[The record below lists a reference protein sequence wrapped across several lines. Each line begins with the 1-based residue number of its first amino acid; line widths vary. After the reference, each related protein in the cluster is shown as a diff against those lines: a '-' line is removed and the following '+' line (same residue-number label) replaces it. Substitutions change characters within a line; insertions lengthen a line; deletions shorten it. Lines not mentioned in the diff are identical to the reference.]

1 MKITSSWLTTHLKT
15 SANIEKI
22 VSTLNNIGLEVESVG
37 STDKNNFF
45 LVAKII
51 KAEKHPNA
59 DKLKLCDV
67 DIGSGKILKVVCGA
81 SNARDGLLTVYAGP
95 GAIIPKNQLKIKV
108 TNIRGVDSYGMLCSE
123 SELGLSD
130 ESQGISEL
138 DSKKFKVGNSY
149 FKNNSEPA
157 IDISITPNRSDCLG
171 VRGIARDLS
180 TAGIGKLIDLE
191 EIKLKTNIK
200 NPFKVIIQS
209 NSGCSSFAHC
219 YIEGIK
225 NVESPKWLKDK
236 LISVGMNPISAVVD
250 VTNYIML
257 DLNRPLHAY
266 DADKIERKV
275 VVRSS
280 KKGEKFL
287 ALDNNNYSLEDS
299 ACLITNERKILGLGG
314 VIGGESSS
322 ISLDTKNI
330 FIESAL
336 FDPVKIS
343 KIAKKLGI
351 NSDAKFRFER
361 GVDPNIMEYGL
372 KLAAKIINKL
382 CGGKISNLLISGE
395 ANFKNKQIKF
405 NSGKFEKIIGSKI
418 SSAEIKKILNNLGF
432 KFKESKNIYS
442 IIIPTWRAD
451 IKEEVDI
458 VEELIRIMGYDKIR
472 LIKPEVDSS
481 KDILTGRQKLQRFA
495 QRSIANKGYME
506 TVTYSFT
513 NSKID
518 SLFSLHNKDLLITN
532 PISNDLDTLR
542 SSIFS
547 NLLIHIKNNIH
558 RNFEDQKIFE
568 CGPTFFGSKPG
579 EQIAVIGGIQIGKIY
594 RKNWLEKDKDVDVFE
609 IKDCIYKT
617 LIELGVLEQ
626 ELTVIQ
632 ETETYYHPGRSGKF
646 YLKSNK
652 QLPIA
657 NFGEIN
663 PKIIN
668 ELDIKNGP
676 VFGFQIFLNNIPVIN
691 KQNTEKKIKYVVSNF
706 QKIERDFSFIID
718 KKFEG
723 EKIINVLINLDK
735 KLIKKIRIFDV
746 FQGGNIEKNKKSIAL
761 NLLIQS
767 QDKTLNDNEIDELS
781 DKIIQTMQKSFD
793 ATLRS

>member
-1 MKITSSWLTTHLKT
+1 MKVTSSWLKDHLKT

-37 STDKNNFF
+37 SADKNNFF

-108 TNIRGVDSYGMLCSE
+108 TSIRGVDSYGMLCSE

-130 ESQGISEL
+130 ESLGITEL
-138 DSKKFKVGNSY
+138 DSEKFKVGNSY

-180 TAGIGKLIDLE
+180 TAGLGKLIDLE

-200 NPFKVIIQS
+200 NPFKVTINS

-225 NVESPKWLKDK
+225 NAESPKWLKDK
-236 LISVGMNPISAVVD
+236 LISIGMNPISAVVD
-250 VTNYIML
+250 ITNYIML

-266 DADKIERKV
+266 DADKIHTKV
-275 VVRSS
+275 IVRSS
-280 KKGEKFL
+280 KKGENFL
-287 ALDNNNYSLEDS
+287 ALDNNTYTLEDS
-299 ACLITNERKILGLGG
+299 ACLITNEKKILGLAGI
-314 VIGGESSS
+314 IGGESSS

-330 FIESAL
+330 FLESAL
-336 FDPVKIS
+336 FDSVKIS

-361 GVDPNIMEYGL
+361 GVDPNGMEYGL
-372 KLAAKIINKL
+372 KLAAKIIHKI
-382 CGGKISNLLISGE
+382 CGGKISNLIICGE
-395 ANFKNKQIKF
+395 NNFKNKQIKF
-405 NSGKFEKIIGSKI
+405 NSEKFEKIIGSKI
-418 SSAEIKKILNNLGF
+418 SPAEIKKILNNLGF
-432 KFKESKNIYS
+432 KFKESKNTYS
-442 IIIPTWRAD
+442 VIIPTWRSD

-458 VEELIRIMGYDKIR
+458 VEELIRIRGYDKIQ
-472 LIKPEVDSS
+472 LIKPEVDNS
-481 KDILTGRQKLQRFA
+481 KDVLTGKQKLYRFA
-495 QRSIANKGYME
+495 QRFIANKGFME
-506 TVTYSFT
+506 TITYSFT

-518 SLFSLHNKDLLITN
+518 SLFGMHNKNLLITN

-568 CGPTFFGSKPG
+568 CGPVFFGSKPG

-594 RKNWLEKDKDVDVFE
+594 RKNWLEQDKEVDVFE

-617 LIELGVLEQ
+617 LIELGIHEQ
-626 ELTVIQ
+626 DITVIQ
-632 ETETYYHPGRSGKF
+632 ESETYYHPGRSGKF
-646 YLKSNK
+646 YLNSNK

-663 PKIIN
+663 PKIVK

-676 VFGFQIFLNNIPVIN
+676 VFGFQILLNNIPVIS

-706 QKIERDFSFIID
+706 QKIERDFAFIIE
-718 KKFEG
+718 KKFEA
-723 EKIINVLINLDK
+723 EKIVNVLLSVDK

-767 QDKTLNDNEIDELS
+767 QDKTLNDKEIDELS

>member
-1 MKITSSWLTTHLKT
+1 MKITSSWLKDHLKT
-15 SANIEKI
+15 SASIAKI

-37 STDKNNFF
+37 TTDKDNLF

-81 SNARDGLLTVYAGP
+81 PNARDGLLTVYAGP
-95 GAIIPKNQLKIKV
+95 GAIIPKNQLKIKI
-108 TNIRGVDSYGMLCSE
+108 TNIRGADSYGMLCSE

-130 ESQGISEL
+130 ESQGITEL
-138 DSKKFKVGNSY
+138 DSKKFKIGDSY
-149 FKNNSEPA
+149 FKNNNEPA

-180 TAGIGKLIDLE
+180 SAGIGKLVDLE

-200 NPFKVIIQS
+200 NSFNVIIQS

-225 NVESPKWLKDK
+225 NIESPKWLKDK
-236 LISVGMNPISAVVD
+236 LISIGMKPISAVVD
-250 VTNYIML
+250 ITNYIML

-266 DADKIERKV
+266 DADKIDRKV
-275 VVRSS
+275 IVRSS

-287 ALDNNNYSLEDS
+287 ALDNNNHSLEEG
-299 ACLITNERKILGLGG
+299 ACLITNEKKILGLGG

-330 FIESAL
+330 FLESAL

-382 CGGKISNLLISGE
+382 CGGKISNIIISGE
-395 ANFKNKQIKF
+395 SNFKNKQIIF
-405 NSGKFEKIIGSKI
+405 NLDKFEKIIGSKI

-432 KFKESKNIYS
+432 KFKESKNTYS
-442 IIIPTWRAD
+442 ITVPTWRPD
-451 IKEEVDI
+451 INEEVDI
-458 VEELIRIMGYDKIR
+458 VEEFIRIRGYDKIQ

-481 KDILTGRQKLQRFA
+481 KDILTGKQKLYRFA
-495 QRSIANKGYME
+495 QRSIANKGFME
-506 TVTYSFT
+506 TITYSFT

-518 SLFSLHNKDLLITN
+518 SLFGLHNRNLVITN

-568 CGPTFFGSKPG
+568 CGPVFFGSKPG

-609 IKDCIYKT
+609 IKDYVYKT
-617 LIELGVLEQ
+617 LLELGIHEQ
-626 ELTVIQ
+626 ELAVIQ
-632 ETETYYHPGRSGKF
+632 ESESYYHPGRSGKF
-646 YLKSNK
+646 YFNSNK

-663 PKIIN
+663 PRIVK
-668 ELDIKNGP
+668 EFDIKNGP
-676 VFGFQIFLNNIPVIN
+676 IFGFQIFLNNIPVIN
-691 KQNTEKKIKYVVSNF
+691 KQSTEKKIKYVVSNF
-706 QKIERDFSFIID
+706 QRIERDFAFIIN
-718 KKFEG
+718 KKFEA
-723 EKIINVLINLDK
+723 EKIINVLLNIDK
-735 KLIKKIRIFDV
+735 KLIKKIRVFDV
-746 FQGGNIEKNKKSIAL
+746 FQGGNIEKDKKSVAL

-767 QDKTLNDNEIDELS
+767 QDKTLNDKEIDELS
-781 DKIIQTMQKSFD
+781 EKIIQTMQKSFD

>member
-1 MKITSSWLTTHLKT
+1 MKITSSWLKDHLKT
-15 SANIEKI
+15 NANIEKI

-37 STDKNNFF
+37 SADKNNFF
-45 LVAKII
+45 FVAKII

-67 DIGSGKILKVVCGA
+67 DIGSGKIVKVICGA
-81 SNARDGLLTVYAGP
+81 TNARDGLLTVYAGP

-108 TNIRGVDSYGMLCSE
+108 TNIRGIDSYGMLCSE

-130 ESQGISEL
+130 ESQGITEL
-138 DSKKFKVGNSY
+138 DSKKFKVGSSY

-157 IDISITPNRSDCLG
+157 IDISITPNRSDCQG

-180 TAGIGKLIDLE
+180 TAGLGKLIDLE
-191 EIKLKTNIK
+191 QIKLKTNIK
-200 NPFKVIIQS
+200 NPFKVILQS

-225 NVESPKWLKDK
+225 NSESPKWLKDK
-236 LISVGMNPISAVVD
+236 LIAVGMNPISAVVD
-250 VTNYIML
+250 ITNYIML

-266 DADKIERKV
+266 DVDKIEKKV
-275 VVRSS
+275 IVRASR
-280 KKGEKFL
+280 KGEKFS
-287 ALDNNNYSLEDS
+287 ALDNNTYSLEDG
-299 ACLITNERKILGLGG
+299 ACLITNEKEILGLGG
-314 VIGGESSS
+314 VIGGEKSS

-330 FIESAL
+330 FLESAL

-361 GVDPNIMEYGL
+361 GVDPNGMEYGL
-372 KLAAKIINKL
+372 KLAAKIIHKI
-382 CGGKISNLLISGE
+382 CGGKISNLIISGE
-395 ANFKNKQIKF
+395 NNFKNKQIKF
-405 NSGKFEKIIGSKI
+405 NSDKFEKIIGSKI
-418 SSAEIKKILNNLGF
+418 SPAEIKKILNNLGF
-432 KFKESKNIYS
+432 KLKESKNIYS
-442 IIIPTWRAD
+442 VTIPTWRPD

-458 VEELIRIMGYDKIR
+458 VEELIRIRGYDKIQ
-472 LIKPEVDSS
+472 LIKPEMDSS
-481 KDILTGRQKLQRFA
+481 KDVLTGKQKLHRFA
-495 QRSIANKGYME
+495 QRSVANKGFME
-506 TVTYSFT
+506 TITYSFT

-518 SLFSLHNKDLLITN
+518 SLFGMHNKSLLITN

-568 CGPTFFGSKPG
+568 SGPVFFGSKPG
-579 EQIAVIGGIQIGKIY
+579 EQIFVIGGIQIGKIY
-594 RKNWLEKDKDVDVFE
+594 RKNWLEKDKEVDVFE
-609 IKDCIYKT
+609 IKDCVYKT
-617 LIELGVLEQ
+617 LIELGIHEQ
-626 ELTVIQ
+626 DLTVIQ
-632 ETETYYHPGRSGKF
+632 ESETYYHPGRSGKF
-646 YLKSNK
+646 YLNSNK

-663 PKIIN
+663 PKIIK
-668 ELDIKNGP
+668 ELDIKSGP
-676 VFGFQIFLNNIPVIN
+676 IFGFQIFLNNIPFIN
-691 KQNTEKKIKYVVSNF
+691 KQNTEKKIKYAVSNF
-706 QKIERDFSFIID
+706 QKIERDFAFIVD
-718 KKFEG
+718 KKFEA
-723 EKIINVLINLDK
+723 EKIVNILLNVDK
-735 KLIKKIRIFDV
+735 KLIKKIKIFDV

-767 QDKTLNDNEIDELS
+767 QDKTLNDKEIDELS

>member
-1 MKITSSWLTTHLKT
+1 MKITSSWLKDHLKT
-15 SANIEKI
+15 NANIEKI

-37 STDKNNFF
+37 SADKNNFF
-45 LVAKII
+45 FVAKII

-67 DIGSGKILKVVCGA
+67 DIGSGKIVKVICGA

-108 TNIRGVDSYGMLCSE
+108 TNIRGIDSYGMLCSE

-130 ESQGISEL
+130 ESQGITEL
-138 DSKKFKVGNSY
+138 DSKKFKVGSSY

-157 IDISITPNRSDCLG
+157 IDISITPNRSDCQG

-180 TAGIGKLIDLE
+180 TAGLGKLIDLE
-191 EIKLKTNIK
+191 QIKLKTNIK
-200 NPFKVIIQS
+200 NPFKVILQS

-225 NVESPKWLKDK
+225 NSESPEWLKDK
-236 LISVGMNPISAVVD
+236 LIAVGMNPISAVVD
-250 VTNYIML
+250 ITNYIML

-266 DADKIERKV
+266 DADKIEKKV
-275 VVRSS
+275 IVRASR
-280 KKGEKFL
+280 KGEKFS
-287 ALDNNNYSLEDS
+287 ALDNNTYSLEDG
-299 ACLITNERKILGLGG
+299 ACLITNEKEILGLGG
-314 VIGGESSS
+314 VIGGENSS

-330 FIESAL
+330 FLESAL

-361 GVDPNIMEYGL
+361 GVDPNGMEYGL
-372 KLAAKIINKL
+372 KLAAKIIHKI
-382 CGGKISNLLISGE
+382 CGGKISNLIISGE
-395 ANFKNKQIKF
+395 NNFKNKKIKF
-405 NSGKFEKIIGSKI
+405 NSDKFEKIIGSKI
-418 SSAEIKKILNNLGF
+418 SPAEIKKILNNLGF
-432 KFKESKNIYS
+432 KLKESKNIYS
-442 IIIPTWRAD
+442 VTIPTWRPD

-458 VEELIRIMGYDKIR
+458 VEELIRIRGYDKIQ
-472 LIKPEVDSS
+472 LIKPEMGSS
-481 KDILTGRQKLQRFA
+481 KDVLTGKQKLHRFA
-495 QRSIANKGYME
+495 QRSVANKGFME
-506 TVTYSFT
+506 TITYSFT

-518 SLFSLHNKDLLITN
+518 SLFGLHNKSLVITN
-532 PISNDLDTLR
+532 PISNDLDVLR

-547 NLLIHIKNNIH
+547 NLLIHIKNNI
-558 RNFEDQKIFE
+558 RRSFEDQKIFE
-568 CGPTFFGSKPG
+568 SGPVFFGSKPG

-594 RKNWLEKDKDVDVFE
+594 RKNWLEKDKEVDVFE
-609 IKDCIYKT
+609 IKDCVYKT
-617 LIELGVLEQ
+617 LIELGIHEQ
-626 ELTVIQ
+626 DLTVIQ
-632 ETETYYHPGRSGKF
+632 ESETYYHPGRSGKF
-646 YLKSNK
+646 YLNSNK

-663 PKIIN
+663 PKIVK

-676 VFGFQIFLNNIPVIN
+676 IFGFQIFLNNIPVIN
-691 KQNTEKKIKYVVSNF
+691 KQNTEKKIKYAVSNF
-706 QKIERDFSFIID
+706 QKIERDFAFIVD
-718 KKFEG
+718 KKFEA
-723 EKIINVLINLDK
+723 EKIVNTLLNVDK

-767 QDKTLNDNEIDELS
+767 QDKTLNDKEIDELS

>member
-1 MKITSSWLTTHLKT
+1 MKVTSSWLKDHLKT

-37 STDKNNFF
+37 SADKNNFF

-130 ESQGISEL
+130 ESLGITEL

-171 VRGIARDLS
+171 VRGVARDLS
-180 TAGIGKLIDLE
+180 TAGLGKLIDLE
-191 EIKLKTNIK
+191 EIKSKTNIK
-200 NPFKVIIQS
+200 NPFKVTINS

-225 NVESPKWLKDK
+225 NTESPKWLKDK
-236 LISVGMNPISAVVD
+236 LISIGMNPISAVVD
-250 VTNYIML
+250 ITNYIML

-266 DADKIERKV
+266 DADKIHTKV
-275 VVRSS
+275 IVRSS
-280 KKGEKFL
+280 KKGENFL
-287 ALDNNNYSLEDS
+287 ALDNNTYTLEDS
-299 ACLITNERKILGLGG
+299 ACLITNEKKILGLGG

-330 FIESAL
+330 FLESAL

-361 GVDPNIMEYGL
+361 GVDPNGMEYGL
-372 KLAAKIINKL
+372 KLAAKIIHKI
-382 CGGKISNLLISGE
+382 CGGKISNLIICGE
-395 ANFKNKQIKF
+395 NNFKNKQIKF
-405 NSGKFEKIIGSKI
+405 NSDKFEKIIGSKI
-418 SSAEIKKILNNLGF
+418 LPAEIKKILNNLGF
-432 KFKESKNIYS
+432 KFKESKNTYS
-442 IIIPTWRAD
+442 VIIPTWRSD

-458 VEELIRIMGYDKIR
+458 IEELIRIRGYHKIQ
-472 LIKPEVDSS
+472 LIKPEMDNS
-481 KDILTGRQKLQRFA
+481 KDVLTGKQKLYRFA
-495 QRSIANKGYME
+495 QRFIANKGFME
-506 TVTYSFT
+506 TITYSFT

-518 SLFSLHNKDLLITN
+518 SLFGMHNKNLLITN

-568 CGPTFFGSKPG
+568 CGPVFFGSKPG

-594 RKNWLEKDKDVDVFE
+594 RKNWLEKDKEVDVFE

-617 LIELGVLEQ
+617 LIELGIHEQ
-626 ELTVIQ
+626 DLTVIQ
-632 ETETYYHPGRSGKF
+632 ESETYYHPGRSGKF
-646 YLKSNK
+646 YLNSNK

-663 PKIIN
+663 PKIIK
-668 ELDIKNGP
+668 ELDIKNGL
-676 VFGFQIFLNNIPVIN
+676 VFGFQIFLNNIPVIS

-706 QKIERDFSFIID
+706 QKIERDFAFIIE
-718 KKFEG
+718 KKFEA
-723 EKIINVLINLDK
+723 EKIVNVLLSVDK

-767 QDKTLNDNEIDELS
+767 QDKTLNDKEIDELS
-781 DKIIQTMQKSFD
+781 DKIIQAMQKSFD

>member
-1 MKITSSWLTTHLKT
+1 MKITSSWLKDHLKT

-22 VSTLNNIGLEVESVG
+22 VSTLNNIGLEVENVESA
-37 STDKNNFF
+37 DKNNFF

-51 KAEKHPNA
+51 KVEKHPNA

-81 SNARDGLLTVYAGP
+81 SNARDGLLTVYAGL

-123 SELGLSD
+123 SELGLSV
-130 ESQGISEL
+130 ESEGITEL

-157 IDISITPNRSDCLG
+157 IDISVTPNRSDCLG

-180 TAGIGKLIDLE
+180 TAGLGKLIDLE

-200 NPFKVIIQS
+200 NPFKVIIDS
-209 NSGCSSFAHC
+209 NSGCSSFTHC

-225 NVESPKWLKDK
+225 NIESPKWLKNK
-236 LISVGMNPISAVVD
+236 LISIGMNPISAVVD
-250 VTNYIML
+250 VTNYIMV

-266 DADKIERKV
+266 DADKIDTKV
-275 VVRSS
+275 IVRAS

-287 ALDNNNYSLEDS
+287 ALDNNTYTLEDG
-299 ACLITNERKILGLGG
+299 ACLIANEKEILGLGG

-330 FIESAL
+330 FLESAL
-336 FDPVKIS
+336 FDSVKIS

-372 KLAAKIINKL
+372 KIAAKIINKL
-382 CGGKISNLLISGE
+382 CGGKISNLIISGE
-395 ANFKNKQIKF
+395 SNFKNKQIKF
-405 NSGKFEKIIGSKI
+405 NSDQFEKIIGSKI
-418 SSAEIKKILNNLGF
+418 SSTEIKKILDNLGF
-432 KFKESKNIYS
+432 EFKESKNAYTIN
-442 IIIPTWRAD
+442 IPTWRPD
-451 IKEEVDI
+451 INEEVDI
-458 VEELIRIMGYDKIR
+458 VEELIRIRGYDKIQ

-481 KDILTGRQKLQRFA
+481 KDILTGKQKLHRFA
-495 QRSIANKGYME
+495 QRSIANKGFME
-506 TVTYSFT
+506 TITYSFT

-518 SLFSLHNKDLLITN
+518 SLFGLHTKNLLIAN

-568 CGPTFFGSKPG
+568 YGPVFLGSKPG
-579 EQIAVIGGIQIGKIY
+579 EQIAIIGGIQIGKIY

-609 IKDCIYKT
+609 IKDSVYKT
-617 LIELGVLEQ
+617 LIELGIHEQ
-626 ELTVIQ
+626 DLTVIQ
-632 ETETYYHPGRSGKF
+632 ESELYYHPGRSGKF
-646 YLKSNK
+646 YLNSNK
-652 QLPIA
+652 QLPVA

-663 PKIIN
+663 PRIVK

-676 VFGFQIFLNNIPVIN
+676 IFGFQIFLNNIPVIN

-706 QKIERDFSFIID
+706 QKIERDFAFIVD
-718 KKFEG
+718 KKFEA
-723 EKIINVLINLDK
+723 EKIINILLDVDK

-767 QDKTLNDNEIDELS
+767 QEKTLNDKEIDELS
-781 DKIIQTMQKSFD
+781 DKVIQTMQNSFD

>member
-1 MKITSSWLTTHLKT
+1 MKITSSWLKDHLKT
-15 SANIEKI
+15 SAGIEKI
-22 VSTLNNIGLEVESVG
+22 VSTLNNIGLEVEGVG
-37 STDKNNFF
+37 TTNKDNLF

-95 GAIIPKNQLKIKV
+95 GAIIPKNQLKIKIS
-108 TNIRGVDSYGMLCSE
+108 NIRGVDSYGMLCSE

-130 ESQGISEL
+130 ESQGITEL

-149 FKNNSEPA
+149 FKKNSEPA
-157 IDISITPNRSDCLG
+157 IDISVTPNRSDCLG
-171 VRGIARDLS
+171 ARGIARDLS
-180 TAGIGKLIDLE
+180 TAGLGKLINLE

-225 NVESPKWLKDK
+225 NIESPKWLKDK
-236 LISVGMNPISAVVD
+236 LTSIGMSPISAVVD
-250 VTNYIML
+250 ITNYIML

-266 DADKIERKV
+266 DADKIDRKIT
-275 VVRSS
+275 VRSS

-287 ALDNNNYSLEDS
+287 ALDNNKYLLEED
-299 ACLITNERKILGLGG
+299 ACLITNDKEILGLGG

-330 FIESAL
+330 FLESAL

-372 KLAAKIINKL
+372 KLAVKIINKL
-382 CGGKISNLLISGE
+382 CGGKISNIIISGE
-395 ANFKNKQIKF
+395 SNFKNKQIKF
-405 NSGKFEKIIGSKI
+405 NSDKFEKFIGSKI
-418 SSAEIKKILNNLGF
+418 SSTEIKKILNNLGF

-442 IIIPTWRAD
+442 ITIPTWRPD
-451 IKEEVDI
+451 VNEEVDI
-458 VEELIRIMGYDKIR
+458 VEELIRIRGYDKIQ

-481 KDILTGRQKLQRFA
+481 KDILTGKQKLHRFA
-495 QRSIANKGYME
+495 QRSIANKGFME
-506 TVTYSFT
+506 TITYSFT

-518 SLFSLHNKDLLITN
+518 SLFGLHSKNLLITN

-547 NLLIHIKNNIH
+547 NLLIHIKNNIY

-568 CGPTFFGSKPG
+568 CGPVFFGSKPG
-579 EQIAVIGGIQIGKIY
+579 EQVAVIGGIQIGKIY

-609 IKDCIYKT
+609 IKDCVYKT
-617 LIELGVLEQ
+617 LLELGIHEQ
-626 ELTVIQ
+626 ELAVIQ
-632 ETETYYHPGRSGKF
+632 ESESYYHPGRSGKF
-646 YLKSNK
+646 YLNSNK
-652 QLPIA
+652 QLPVA

-663 PKIIN
+663 PRIVK
-668 ELDIKNGP
+668 EFDIKNGSI
-676 VFGFQIFLNNIPVIN
+676 FGFQIFLNNIPVIN

-706 QKIERDFSFIID
+706 QKIERDFAFIID
-718 KKFEG
+718 KKFEA
-723 EKIINVLINLDK
+723 EKIINILLNVDK

-761 NLLIQS
+761 NLSIQS
-767 QDKTLNDNEIDELS
+767 QDKTLNDKEIDELS

>member
-1 MKITSSWLTTHLKT
+1 MKITSSWLKDHLKT
-15 SANIEKI
+15 NANIEKI

-37 STDKNNFF
+37 SADKNNFF
-45 LVAKII
+45 FVAKII

-67 DIGSGKILKVVCGA
+67 DIGSGKIVKVVCGA

-108 TNIRGVDSYGMLCSE
+108 TNIRGIDSYGMLCSE

-130 ESQGISEL
+130 ESQGITEL
-138 DSKKFKVGNSY
+138 DSKKFKVGSSY

-157 IDISITPNRSDCLG
+157 IDISITPNRSDCQG

-180 TAGIGKLIDLE
+180 TAGLGKLIDLE
-191 EIKLKTNIK
+191 QIKLKTNIK
-200 NPFKVIIQS
+200 NPFKVILQS

-225 NVESPKWLKDK
+225 NSESPKWLKDK
-236 LISVGMNPISAVVD
+236 LIAVGMNPISAVVD
-250 VTNYIML
+250 MTNYIML

-266 DADKIERKV
+266 DADKIEKKV
-275 VVRSS
+275 IVRASR
-280 KKGEKFL
+280 KGEKFS
-287 ALDNNNYSLEDS
+287 ALDNNTYSLEDG
-299 ACLITNERKILGLGG
+299 ACLITNEKEILGLGG
-314 VIGGESSS
+314 VIGGENSS

-330 FIESAL
+330 FLESAL

-361 GVDPNIMEYGL
+361 GVDPNGMEYGL
-372 KLAAKIINKL
+372 KLAAKIIHKI
-382 CGGKISNLLISGE
+382 CGGKISNLIISGE
-395 ANFKNKQIKF
+395 NNFKNKQIKF
-405 NSGKFEKIIGSKI
+405 NSDKFEKIIGSKI
-418 SSAEIKKILNNLGF
+418 SPVEIKKILNNLGF
-432 KFKESKNIYS
+432 KLKESKNIYS
-442 IIIPTWRAD
+442 VIIPTWRPD

-458 VEELIRIMGYDKIR
+458 VEELIRIRGYDKIQ
-472 LIKPEVDSS
+472 LIKPEMDSS
-481 KDILTGRQKLQRFA
+481 KDVLTGKQKIHRFA
-495 QRSIANKGYME
+495 QRSVANKGFME
-506 TVTYSFT
+506 TITYSFT

-518 SLFSLHNKDLLITN
+518 SLFGMHNKSLLITN

-568 CGPTFFGSKPG
+568 SGPVFFGSKPG
-579 EQIAVIGGIQIGKIY
+579 EQIFVIGGIQIGKIY
-594 RKNWLEKDKDVDVFE
+594 RKNWIEKDKDVDVFE
-609 IKDCIYKT
+609 IKDCVYKT
-617 LIELGVLEQ
+617 LIELGIHEQ
-626 ELTVIQ
+626 DLTVIQ
-632 ETETYYHPGRSGKF
+632 ESETYYHPGRSGKF
-646 YLKSNK
+646 YLNFNK

-663 PKIIN
+663 PKIVK

-676 VFGFQIFLNNIPVIN
+676 IFGFQIFLNNIPVIN
-691 KQNTEKKIKYVVSNF
+691 KQNTKKKIKYSVSNF
-706 QKIERDFSFIID
+706 QKIERDFAFIVD
-718 KKFEG
+718 KKFEA
-723 EKIINVLINLDK
+723 EKIVNSLLNVDK

-767 QDKTLNDNEIDELS
+767 QDKTLNDKEIDELS

>member
-1 MKITSSWLTTHLKT
+1 MKITSSWLKDHLKT

-37 STDKNNFF
+37 ATDKNNFF

-81 SNARDGLLTVYAGP
+81 TNARDGLLTVYAGP

-130 ESQGISEL
+130 QNQGIAEL

-149 FKNNSEPA
+149 FKNNSEPT

-180 TAGIGKLIDLE
+180 TAGLGKLIDLE
-191 EIKLKTNIK
+191 EIKLKSNIK
-200 NPFKVIIQS
+200 NPFKVIIES
-209 NSGCSSFAHC
+209 GSGCSSFNYC

-225 NVESPKWLKDK
+225 NTESPKWLKDK
-236 LISVGMNPISAVVD
+236 LISVGTKPISAVVD
-250 VTNYIML
+250 ITNYIML
-257 DLNRPLHAY
+257 DLNRPMHAY
-266 DADKIERKV
+266 DADKIERKII
-275 VVRSS
+275 VRSS
-280 KKGEKFL
+280 KKAEKFS
-287 ALDNNNYSLEDS
+287 ALDNNSYSLEDG
-299 ACLITNERKILGLGG
+299 ACLITNGKTILGLGG

-330 FIESAL
+330 FLESAL

-343 KIAKKLGI
+343 RIAKKLGV

-361 GVDPNIMEYGL
+361 GVDPNVMEYGL
-372 KLAAKIINKL
+372 KLAAKIIHKL
-382 CGGKISNLLISGE
+382 CGGKISNIVITGQG
-395 ANFKNKQIKF
+395 NFKNKQIKF
-405 NSGKFEKIIGSKI
+405 NSEKFEKIIGSKI
-418 SSAEIKKILNNLGF
+418 SSVEIKKILNNLGF
-432 KFKESKNIYS
+432 KFKESKNVYS
-442 IIIPTWRAD
+442 IIVPTWRPD
-451 IKEEVDI
+451 INEEVDI
-458 VEELIRIMGYDKIR
+458 VEELIRIRGYDKIQ

-481 KDILTGRQKLQRFA
+481 KDILTGKQKLHRFA
-495 QRSIANKGYME
+495 QRSIANKGFME

-518 SLFSLHNKDLLITN
+518 SLLGTHNKNLLITN

-568 CGPTFFGSKPG
+568 YGPVFFGSKPG
-579 EQIAVIGGIQIGKIY
+579 EQTAVIGGIQIGKIY
-594 RKNWLEKDKDVDVFE
+594 RKNWLEKEKDVDVFE
-609 IKDCIYKT
+609 IKDCVYKT
-617 LIELGVLEQ
+617 LIELGINEQ
-626 ELTVIQ
+626 HLTVIQ
-632 ETETYYHPGRSGKF
+632 DSESYYHPGRSGKF
-646 YLKSNK
+646 YLNSNK
-652 QLPIA
+652 QLPIG

-663 PKIIN
+663 PKIIK
-668 ELDIKNGP
+668 ELDIKHGP

-691 KQNTEKKIKYVVSNF
+691 KQNTEKKSKYLVSNF
-706 QKIERDFSFIID
+706 QKIERDFAFIID
-718 KKFEG
+718 KKFEA
-723 EKIINVLINLDK
+723 EKIINALFNVDK
-735 KLIKKIRIFDV
+735 KLIKKIRIFDL
-746 FQGGNIEKNKKSIAL
+746 FQGGNIEKNKKSVAL
-761 NLLIQS
+761 NLVVQS
-767 QDKTLNDNEIDELS
+767 QDKTLNDKEIEELS
-781 DKIIQTMQKSFD
+781 NKIIQTMQKFFD

>member
-1 MKITSSWLTTHLKT
+1 MKVTSSWLKDHLKT

-22 VSTLNNIGLEVESVG
+22 ISTLNNIGLEVESVG
-37 STDKNNFF
+37 SADKNNFF

-108 TNIRGVDSYGMLCSE
+108 TNIRGVDSFGMLCSE

-130 ESQGISEL
+130 ESLGITEL
-138 DSKKFKVGNSY
+138 DLKKFKVGNSY

-171 VRGIARDLS
+171 ARGIARDLS
-180 TAGIGKLIDLE
+180 TAGLGKFIDLE

-200 NPFKVIIQS
+200 NPFKVTINS

-225 NVESPKWLKDK
+225 NTESPKWLKDK
-236 LISVGMNPISAVVD
+236 LISIGMNPISAVVD
-250 VTNYIML
+250 ITNYIML

-275 VVRSS
+275 IVRSS
-280 KKGEKFL
+280 KKGEHFF
-287 ALDNNNYSLEDS
+287 ALDNNNYSLDDG
-299 ACLITNERKILGLGG
+299 ACLITNEKEILGLGG

-322 ISLDTKNI
+322 ISLNTKNI
-330 FIESAL
+330 FLESAL
-336 FDPVKIS
+336 FDGVKIS

-361 GVDPNIMEYGL
+361 GVDPNVMEYGL
-372 KLAAKIINKL
+372 KIAVKIIHKL
-382 CGGKISNLLISGE
+382 CGGKISNLIITGE
-395 ANFKNKQIKF
+395 SNFKNKKIKF
-405 NSGKFEKIIGSKI
+405 NSEKFEKIIGSKI

-432 KFKESKNIYS
+432 RFKESKNIYF
-442 IIIPTWRAD
+442 ITVPTWRSD

-458 VEELIRIMGYDKIR
+458 VEELIRIRGYDKIQ
-472 LIKPEVDSS
+472 LIKPLVDNSN
-481 KDILTGRQKLQRFA
+481 DILTGKQKLQRFS
-495 QRSIANKGYME
+495 QRSIANKGFME

-518 SLFSLHNKDLLITN
+518 SLFGLYNKNLLITN
-532 PISNDLDTLR
+532 PISNDLNALR

-547 NLLIHIKNNIH
+547 NLLIHAKNNIH

-568 CGPTFFGSKPG
+568 CGPVFFGSKPG

-594 RKNWLEKDKDVDVFE
+594 RKNWLENDKDVDVFE
-609 IKDCIYKT
+609 IKDIVYKT
-617 LIELGVLEQ
+617 LIELGIHEQ
-626 ELTVIQ
+626 ELSIIQ
-632 ETETYYHPGRSGKF
+632 ETESYYHPGRSGKF
-646 YLKSNK
+646 FLTSNK
-652 QLPIA
+652 QSPLA

-663 PKIIN
+663 PKIIK
-668 ELDIKNGP
+668 ELDIKHGP

-691 KQNTEKKIKYVVSNF
+691 KQNTEKKFKYLVSNF
-706 QKIERDFSFIID
+706 QKIERDFAFIID
-718 KKFEG
+718 KKFEA
-723 EKIINVLINLDK
+723 EKIINALFNVDK

-746 FQGGNIEKNKKSIAL
+746 FQGGNIEKNKKSVAL
-761 NLLIQS
+761 NLVIQS
-767 QDKTLNDNEIDELS
+767 QDKTLNDKEIDELS
-781 DKIIQTMQKSFD
+781 NKIIQTMQKSFD

>member
-1 MKITSSWLTTHLKT
+1 MKVTSSWLKDHLKT

-37 STDKNNFF
+37 SADKNNFF

-95 GAIIPKNQLKIKV
+95 GAIIRKNQLKIKV
-108 TNIRGVDSYGMLCSE
+108 TSIRGVDSYGMLCSE

-130 ESQGISEL
+130 ESLGITEL
-138 DSKKFKVGNSY
+138 DSEKFKVGNSY

-180 TAGIGKLIDLE
+180 TAGLGKLIDLE

-200 NPFKVIIQS
+200 NPFKVTINP

-225 NVESPKWLKDK
+225 NAESPKWLKDK
-236 LISVGMNPISAVVD
+236 LISIGMNPISAVVD
-250 VTNYIML
+250 ITNYIML

-266 DADKIERKV
+266 DADKIHTKV
-275 VVRSS
+275 IVRSS
-280 KKGEKFL
+280 KKGENFL
-287 ALDNNNYSLEDS
+287 ALDNNTYTLEDS
-299 ACLITNERKILGLGG
+299 ACLITNEKKILGLAGI
-314 VIGGESSS
+314 IGGESSS

-330 FIESAL
+330 FLESAL
-336 FDPVKIS
+336 FDSVKIS

-361 GVDPNIMEYGL
+361 GVDPNGMEYGL
-372 KLAAKIINKL
+372 KLAAKIIHKI
-382 CGGKISNLLISGE
+382 CGGKISNLIICGE
-395 ANFKNKQIKF
+395 NNFKNKQIKF
-405 NSGKFEKIIGSKI
+405 NSEKFEKIIGSKI
-418 SSAEIKKILNNLGF
+418 SPAEIKKILNNLGF
-432 KFKESKNIYS
+432 KFKESKNTYS
-442 IIIPTWRAD
+442 VIIPTWRSD

-458 VEELIRIMGYDKIR
+458 VEELIRIRGYDKIQ
-472 LIKPEVDSS
+472 LIKPEVDNS
-481 KDILTGRQKLQRFA
+481 KDVLTGKQKLYRFA
-495 QRSIANKGYME
+495 QRFIANKGFME
-506 TVTYSFT
+506 TITYSFT

-518 SLFSLHNKDLLITN
+518 SLFGMHNKNLLITN

-568 CGPTFFGSKPG
+568 CGPVFFGSKPG

-594 RKNWLEKDKDVDVFE
+594 RKNWLEQDKEVDVFE

-617 LIELGVLEQ
+617 LIELGIHEQ
-626 ELTVIQ
+626 DITVIQ
-632 ETETYYHPGRSGKF
+632 ESETYYHPGRSGKF
-646 YLKSNK
+646 YLNSNK

-663 PKIIN
+663 PKIVK

-676 VFGFQIFLNNIPVIN
+676 VFGFQILLNNIPVIS

-706 QKIERDFSFIID
+706 QKIERDFAFIIE
-718 KKFEG
+718 KKFEA
-723 EKIINVLINLDK
+723 EKIVNVLLSVDK

-767 QDKTLNDNEIDELS
+767 QDKTLNDKEIDELS

>member
-1 MKITSSWLTTHLKT
+1 MKITSSWLKDHLKT
-15 SANIEKI
+15 NANIEKI

-37 STDKNNFF
+37 SADKNNFF
-45 LVAKII
+45 FVAKII

-67 DIGSGKILKVVCGA
+67 DIGSGKIVKVICGA
-81 SNARDGLLTVYAGP
+81 SNARDGLITVYAGP

-108 TNIRGVDSYGMLCSE
+108 TNIRGIDSYGMLCSE

-130 ESQGISEL
+130 ESQGITEL
-138 DSKKFKVGNSY
+138 DSKKFKVGSSY

-157 IDISITPNRSDCLG
+157 IDISITPNRSDCQG

-180 TAGIGKLIDLE
+180 TAGLGKLIDLE
-191 EIKLKTNIK
+191 QIKLKTNIK
-200 NPFKVIIQS
+200 NPFKVILQS

-225 NVESPKWLKDK
+225 NSESPKWLKDK
-236 LISVGMNPISAVVD
+236 LIAVGMNPISTVVD
-250 VTNYIML
+250 ITNYIML

-266 DADKIERKV
+266 DADKIEKKV
-275 VVRSS
+275 IVRASR
-280 KKGEKFL
+280 KGEKFS
-287 ALDNNNYSLEDS
+287 ALDNNTYSLEDG
-299 ACLITNERKILGLGG
+299 ACLITNEKEILGLGG
-314 VIGGESSS
+314 VIGGKNSS

-330 FIESAL
+330 FLESAL

-361 GVDPNIMEYGL
+361 GVDPNGMEYGL
-372 KLAAKIINKL
+372 KLAPKIIHKI
-382 CGGKISNLLISGE
+382 CGGKISNLIISGE
-395 ANFKNKQIKF
+395 NNFKNKQIKF
-405 NSGKFEKIIGSKI
+405 NSDNFEKIIGSKI
-418 SSAEIKKILNNLGF
+418 SPAEIKKILNNLGF
-432 KFKESKNIYS
+432 KLKESKNIYS
-442 IIIPTWRAD
+442 VIIPTWRPD

-458 VEELIRIMGYDKIR
+458 VEELIRIRGYDKIQ
-472 LIKPEVDSS
+472 LIKPEMDSP
-481 KDILTGRQKLQRFA
+481 KDVLTGKQKLHRFA
-495 QRSIANKGYME
+495 QRSVANKGFME
-506 TVTYSFT
+506 TITYSFT

-518 SLFSLHNKDLLITN
+518 SLFGMHNKSLLITN

-568 CGPTFFGSKPG
+568 SGPVFFGSKPG
-579 EQIAVIGGIQIGKIY
+579 EQIFVIGGIQIGKIY
-594 RKNWLEKDKDVDVFE
+594 RKNWIEKDKDVDVFE
-609 IKDCIYKT
+609 IKDCVYKT
-617 LIELGVLEQ
+617 LIELGIHEQ
-626 ELTVIQ
+626 DLTIIQ
-632 ETETYYHPGRSGKF
+632 ESETYYHPGRSGKF
-646 YLKSNK
+646 YLNSNK
-652 QLPIA
+652 QSPIA

-663 PKIIN
+663 PKIVK

-676 VFGFQIFLNNIPVIN
+676 IFGFQIFLNNIPVIN
-691 KQNTEKKIKYVVSNF
+691 KQNTEKKIKYAVSNF
-706 QKIERDFSFIID
+706 QKIERDFAFIVD
-718 KKFEG
+718 KKFEA
-723 EKIINVLINLDK
+723 EKIVNILLNVDK
-735 KLIKKIRIFDV
+735 KLIKKIKIFDV

-767 QDKTLNDNEIDELS
+767 QDKTLNDKEIDELS

>member
-1 MKITSSWLTTHLKT
+1 MKITSSWLKDHLKT

-22 VSTLNNIGLEVESVG
+22 VSTLNNIGLEVENVG
-37 STDKNNFF
+37 AADKNNFF

-51 KAEKHPNA
+51 KVEKHPNA

-81 SNARDGLLTVYAGP
+81 SNARDGLLTVYAGL

-108 TNIRGVDSYGMLCSE
+108 TNIRGIDSYGMLCSE
-123 SELGLSD
+123 SELGLSV
-130 ESQGISEL
+130 ESEGITEL

-180 TAGIGKLIDLE
+180 TAGLGKLIDLE

-200 NPFKVIIQS
+200 NPFKVIIDS
-209 NSGCSSFAHC
+209 NSGCSSFTHC

-225 NVESPKWLKDK
+225 NAESPKWLKNK
-236 LISVGMNPISAVVD
+236 LISIGMNPISAVVD
-250 VTNYIML
+250 ITNYIML

-266 DADKIERKV
+266 DADKVDRKIT
-275 VVRSS
+275 VRSS
-280 KKGEKFL
+280 KRGEKFL
-287 ALDNNNYSLEDS
+287 ALDNNKYLLEED
-299 ACLITNERKILGLGG
+299 ACLITNDQEILGLGG

-330 FIESAL
+330 FLESAL
-336 FDPVKIS
+336 FDSVKIS

-382 CGGKISNLLISGE
+382 CGGKISNIIISGE
-395 ANFKNKQIKF
+395 SNFKNKQIKF
-405 NSGKFEKIIGSKI
+405 NLDKFERVIGSKI
-418 SSAEIKKILNNLGF
+418 SSTEIKKILNNLGF
-432 KFKESKNIYS
+432 KFKESKNTYS
-442 IIIPTWRAD
+442 INIPTWRPD

-458 VEELIRIMGYDKIR
+458 VEELIRIRGYDKIQ

-481 KDILTGRQKLQRFA
+481 KDILTGKQKLYRFA
-495 QRSIANKGYME
+495 QRSIANKGFME
-506 TVTYSFT
+506 TITYSFT

-518 SLFSLHNKDLLITN
+518 SLFGQHNKNLLITN
-532 PISNDLDTLR
+532 PISNDLDALR

-568 CGPTFFGSKPG
+568 CGPVFFGSKPR
-579 EQIAVIGGIQIGKIY
+579 EQLAVIGGIQIGKIY
-594 RKNWLEKDKDVDVFE
+594 RKSWLEKDKDVDIFE
-609 IKDCIYKT
+609 IKDCVYKT
-617 LIELGVLEQ
+617 LLELGIHEQ
-626 ELTVIQ
+626 ELVVIQ
-632 ETETYYHPGRSGKF
+632 ESESYYHPGRSGKF
-646 YLKSNK
+646 YLNSNK
-652 QLPIA
+652 LLPIA

-663 PKIIN
+663 PRIVK
-668 ELDIKNGP
+668 EFDIKNGSI
-676 VFGFQIFLNNIPVIN
+676 FGFQIFLNNIPVIN
-691 KQNTEKKIKYVVSNF
+691 KQNTEKKIKYEVSNF
-706 QKIERDFSFIID
+706 QKIERDFAFIID
-718 KKFEG
+718 KKFAA
-723 EKIINVLINLDK
+723 EKIINVLLNVDK
-735 KLIKKIRIFDV
+735 RLIKKIRVFDV

-767 QDKTLNDNEIDELS
+767 QEKTLNDKEIEQLS
-781 DKIIQTMQKSFD
+781 DKVIITMQNSFD

>member
-1 MKITSSWLTTHLKT
+1 MKVTSSWLKDHLKT

-37 STDKNNFF
+37 SADKNNFF
-45 LVAKII
+45 FVAKII

-67 DIGSGKILKVVCGA
+67 DIGSGKIVKVVCGA

-108 TNIRGVDSYGMLCSE
+108 TNIRGIDSYGMLCSE

-130 ESQGISEL
+130 ESQGIAVL
-138 DSKKFKVGNSY
+138 DLKKFKVGSSY

-157 IDISITPNRSDCLG
+157 IDISITPNRSDCQG

-180 TAGIGKLIDLE
+180 TAGLGKLIDLE
-191 EIKLKTNIK
+191 QIKLKTNIK
-200 NPFKVIIQS
+200 NPFKVILQS

-225 NVESPKWLKDK
+225 NSESPKWLKDK
-236 LISVGMNPISAVVD
+236 LIAVGMNPISAVVD
-250 VTNYIML
+250 ITNYIML

-266 DADKIERKV
+266 DANKIEKKV
-275 VVRSS
+275 IVRASR
-280 KKGEKFL
+280 KGEKFS
-287 ALDNNNYSLEDS
+287 ALDNNTYSLEDN
-299 ACLITNERKILGLGG
+299 ACLITNEKEILGLGG
-314 VIGGESSS
+314 VIGGENSS

-330 FIESAL
+330 FLESAL

-361 GVDPNIMEYGL
+361 GVDPNGMEYGL
-372 KLAAKIINKL
+372 KLAAKIIHKI
-382 CGGKISNLLISGE
+382 CGGKISNLIISGE
-395 ANFKNKQIKF
+395 NNFKNNQIKF
-405 NSGKFEKIIGSKI
+405 NSDKFEKIIGSKI
-418 SSAEIKKILNNLGF
+418 SSVEIKKILNNLGF
-432 KFKESKNIYS
+432 KLKESKNIYS
-442 IIIPTWRAD
+442 VIIPTWRPD

-458 VEELIRIMGYDKIR
+458 VEELIRIRGYDKIQ
-472 LIKPEVDSS
+472 LIKPEMDSS
-481 KDILTGRQKLQRFA
+481 KDVLTGKQKLHRFA
-495 QRSIANKGYME
+495 QRSVANKGFME
-506 TVTYSFT
+506 TITYSFT

-518 SLFSLHNKDLLITN
+518 SLFGLHNKSLLITN

-568 CGPTFFGSKPG
+568 SGPVFFDSKPG

-594 RKNWLEKDKDVDVFE
+594 RKNWLEKDKEVDVFE
-609 IKDCIYKT
+609 IKDCVYKT
-617 LIELGVLEQ
+617 LIELGIHEQ
-626 ELTVIQ
+626 DLTVIQ
-632 ETETYYHPGRSGKF
+632 ESETYYHPGRSGKF
-646 YLKSNK
+646 YLNSNK

-668 ELDIKNGP
+668 ELNIKNGP
-676 VFGFQIFLNNIPVIN
+676 IFGFQIFLNNIPVIN

-706 QKIERDFSFIID
+706 QKIERDFAFIVD
-718 KKFEG
+718 KKFEA
-723 EKIINVLINLDK
+723 EKIVNSLLNVDK

-767 QDKTLNDNEIDELS
+767 QDKTLNDKEIDELS

>member
-1 MKITSSWLTTHLKT
+1 MKITSSWLKDHLKT

-22 VSTLNNIGLEVESVG
+22 VLTLNNLGLEVESVG
-37 STDKNNFF
+37 ATDKNNFF

-81 SNARDGLLTVYAGP
+81 TNARDGLLTVYAGP

-123 SELGLSD
+123 TELGLSD
-130 ESQGISEL
+130 QSQGIVEL

-180 TAGIGKLIDLE
+180 TAGLGKLIDLE
-191 EIKLKTNIK
+191 EIKLKSNIK
-200 NPFKVIIQS
+200 NPFKVIIEPG
-209 NSGCSSFAHC
+209 SGCSSFNYC

-225 NVESPKWLKDK
+225 NTESPKWLKDK
-236 LISVGMNPISAVVD
+236 LISVGTKPISAVVD
-250 VTNYIML
+250 ITNYIML
-257 DLNRPLHAY
+257 DLNRPMHAY
-266 DADKIERKV
+266 DADKIERKII
-275 VVRSS
+275 VRSS
-280 KKGEKFL
+280 KKAEKFG
-287 ALDNNNYSLEDS
+287 ALDNNTYSLEDG
-299 ACLITNERKILGLGG
+299 ACLITNGKTILGLGG

-322 ISLDTKNI
+322 ISLDTTNI
-330 FIESAL
+330 FLESAL

-343 KIAKKLGI
+343 RIAKKLGV

-361 GVDPNIMEYGL
+361 GVDPNVVVYGL
-372 KLAAKIINKL
+372 KLAAKIIHKL
-382 CGGKISNLLISGE
+382 CGGKISNIVITGQS
-395 ANFKNKQIKF
+395 NFKNKQIKF
-405 NSGKFEKIIGSKI
+405 NSEKFEKIIGSKI
-418 SSAEIKKILNNLGF
+418 SSVEIKKILNNLGF
-432 KFKESKNIYS
+432 KFKESKNVYS
-442 IIIPTWRAD
+442 IIVPTWRPD
-451 IKEEVDI
+451 INEEVDI
-458 VEELIRIMGYDKIR
+458 VEELIRIRGYDKIK

-481 KDILTGRQKLQRFA
+481 KDILTGKQKLHRFA
-495 QRSIANKGYME
+495 QRSIANKGFME

-518 SLFSLHNKDLLITN
+518 SLLGAHNKNLLITN
-532 PISNDLDTLR
+532 PISSDLDTLR

-568 CGPTFFGSKPG
+568 YGPVFFGSKPG
-579 EQIAVIGGIQIGKIY
+579 EQTAVIGGIQIGKVY
-594 RKNWLEKDKDVDVFE
+594 RKNWLEKEKDVDVFE
-609 IKDCIYKT
+609 IKDCVYKT
-617 LIELGVLEQ
+617 LIELGINEQ
-626 ELTVIQ
+626 HLTVIQ
-632 ETETYYHPGRSGKF
+632 DCESYYHPGRSGKF
-646 YLKSNK
+646 YLNSNK
-652 QLPIA
+652 QLPIG

-663 PKIIN
+663 PKIIK
-668 ELDIKNGP
+668 ELDIKYGP

-691 KQNTEKKIKYVVSNF
+691 KQNTEKKFKYLVSNF
-706 QKIERDFSFIID
+706 QKIERDFAFIID
-718 KKFEG
+718 KKFEA
-723 EKIINVLINLDK
+723 EKIINALFNVDK

-746 FQGGNIEKNKKSIAL
+746 FQGGNIEKNKKSVAL
-761 NLLIQS
+761 NLVIQS
-767 QDKTLNDNEIDELS
+767 QDKTLNDKEIEELS
-781 DKIIQTMQKSFD
+781 NKIIQTMQKFFD

>member
-1 MKITSSWLTTHLKT
+1 MKVTFSWLKDHLKT
-15 SANIEKI
+15 SVNIEKI
-22 VSTLNNIGLEVESVG
+22 VSTLNNVGLEVESVG
-37 STDKNNFF
+37 TTDKNNFF

-108 TNIRGVDSYGMLCSE
+108 TSIRGVDSYGMLCSE
-123 SELGLSD
+123 SELGLSV
-130 ESQGISEL
+130 ESEGITEL

-180 TAGIGKLIDLE
+180 TAGLGKLIDLE

-200 NPFKVIIQS
+200 NPFKVIIDS
-209 NSGCSSFAHC
+209 NSGCSSFSHC

-225 NVESPKWLKDK
+225 NSESPEWLKDK
-236 LISVGMNPISAVVD
+236 LISIGMNPISAVVD
-250 VTNYIML
+250 ITNYIMV

-266 DADKIERKV
+266 DADKIDTKV
-275 VVRSS
+275 IVRAS

-287 ALDNNNYSLEDS
+287 ALDNNTYILEDG
-299 ACLITNERKILGLGG
+299 ACLITNEKEILGLGG

-330 FIESAL
+330 FLESAL
-336 FDPVKIS
+336 FDSVKIS

-382 CGGKISNLLISGE
+382 CGGKISNFIISGE
-395 ANFKNKQIKF
+395 SNFKNKKIKF
-405 NSGKFEKIIGSKI
+405 NSNQFEKIIGSKI
-418 SSAEIKKILNNLGF
+418 SSAEIKKILHNLGF
-432 KFKESKNIYS
+432 KFKESKNAYTIN
-442 IIIPTWRAD
+442 IPTWRPD
-451 IKEEVDI
+451 INEEVDI
-458 VEELIRIMGYDKIR
+458 VEELIRIRGYNKIQ

-481 KDILTGRQKLQRFA
+481 KDILTGKQKLHRFA
-495 QRSIANKGYME
+495 QRCIANKGFME
-506 TVTYSFT
+506 TITFSFT

-518 SLFSLHNKDLLITN
+518 SLFGLHSKNLLIAN

-568 CGPTFFGSKPG
+568 YGPVFFGSEPG

-617 LIELGVLEQ
+617 LIELGIHEQ
-626 ELTVIQ
+626 ELVVIQ
-632 ETETYYHPGRSGKF
+632 ESESYYHPGRSGKF
-646 YLKSNK
+646 YLNSNK
-652 QLPIA
+652 QLPVA

-663 PKIIN
+663 PKITK

-676 VFGFQIFLNNIPVIN
+676 IFGFQILLNNIPVIN
-691 KQNTEKKIKYVVSNF
+691 NQNTEKKIKYVFSNF
-706 QKIERDFSFIID
+706 QKIERDFAFIID
-718 KKFEG
+718 KKFEA
-723 EKIINVLINLDK
+723 EKIINILLNVDK

-767 QDKTLNDNEIDELS
+767 QDKTLNDKEIDELS

>member
-1 MKITSSWLTTHLKT
+1 MKVTSSWLKDHLKT

-22 VSTLNNIGLEVESVG
+22 VSTLNNIGLEVESVE
-37 STDKNNFF
+37 SADKNNFF

-123 SELGLSD
+123 SELGLSV
-130 ESQGISEL
+130 ESEGITEL

-149 FKNNSEPA
+149 FKNNSEPV

-180 TAGIGKLIDLE
+180 TAGLGKLIDLE

-200 NPFKVIIQS
+200 NPFKVIIDS
-209 NSGCSSFAHC
+209 NSGCSSFTHC
-219 YIEGIK
+219 YIKGIK
-225 NVESPKWLKDK
+225 NIESPKWLKNK
-236 LISVGMNPISAVVD
+236 LISIGMNPISAVVD
-250 VTNYIML
+250 ITNYIMV

-266 DADKIERKV
+266 DADKIDTKV
-275 VVRSS
+275 IVRAS

-287 ALDNNNYSLEDS
+287 ALDNNTYTLEDG
-299 ACLITNERKILGLGG
+299 ACLITNEKEILGLGG

-330 FIESAL
+330 FLESAL
-336 FDPVKIS
+336 FDSVKIL

-382 CGGKISNLLISGE
+382 CGGKISNLTISGE
-395 ANFKNKQIKF
+395 SNFKNKQIKF
-405 NSGKFEKIIGSKI
+405 SSDQFEKIIGSKI
-418 SSAEIKKILNNLGF
+418 SSAEIKKILDNLGF
-432 KFKESKNIYS
+432 EFKKSKNAYTIN
-442 IIIPTWRAD
+442 IPTWRPD
-451 IKEEVDI
+451 INEEVDI
-458 VEELIRIMGYDKIR
+458 VEELIRIRGYDKIQ

-481 KDILTGRQKLQRFA
+481 KDILTGKQKLHRFA
-495 QRSIANKGYME
+495 QRSIANKGFME
-506 TVTYSFT
+506 TITYSFT

-518 SLFSLHNKDLLITN
+518 SLFGLHSKNLLIAN

-568 CGPTFFGSKPG
+568 YGPVFLGSKPG

-609 IKDCIYKT
+609 IKDSVYKT
-617 LIELGVLEQ
+617 LIELGIHEQ
-626 ELTVIQ
+626 DLKVIQ
-632 ETETYYHPGRSGKF
+632 ESESYYHPGRSGKF
-646 YLKSNK
+646 YLNFNK
-652 QLPIA
+652 QLPVA

-663 PKIIN
+663 PKITK

-676 VFGFQIFLNNIPVIN
+676 IFGFQILLNNIPVIKN
-691 KQNTEKKIKYVVSNF
+691 QNTEKKIKYVFSNF
-706 QKIERDFSFIID
+706 QKIERDFAFIID
-718 KKFEG
+718 KKFEA
-723 EKIINVLINLDK
+723 EKIINILLNVDK

-767 QDKTLNDNEIDELS
+767 QDKTLNDKEIDELS

>member
-1 MKITSSWLTTHLKT
+1 MKVTSSWLKDHLKT
-15 SANIEKI
+15 SANLEKI
-22 VSTLNNIGLEVESVG
+22 VSTLNNIGLEVENVG
-37 STDKNNFF
+37 SADKNNFF

-130 ESQGISEL
+130 ESLGITEL

-149 FKNNSEPA
+149 FKNNSEPV

-180 TAGIGKLIDLE
+180 TAGLGKLIDLE

-200 NPFKVIIQS
+200 NPFKVTIDS

-225 NVESPKWLKDK
+225 NTESPKWLKDK
-236 LISVGMNPISAVVD
+236 LISIGMNPVSAVVD
-250 VTNYIML
+250 ITNYIML

-266 DADKIERKV
+266 DADKIHTKV
-275 VVRSS
+275 IVRSS
-280 KKGEKFL
+280 KKGENFL
-287 ALDNNNYSLEDS
+287 SLDNNKHSLEEG
-299 ACLITNERKILGLGG
+299 ACLITSEKKILGLGG

-330 FIESAL
+330 FLESAL
-336 FDPVKIS
+336 FDPIKIS

-361 GVDPNIMEYGL
+361 GVDPNGMEYGL
-372 KLAAKIINKL
+372 KLAVKIIHKI
-382 CGGKISNLLISGE
+382 CGGKISNLIICGE
-395 ANFKNKQIKF
+395 NNFKNKQIKF

-418 SSAEIKKILNNLGF
+418 SPAEIKNILNNLGF
-432 KFKESKNIYS
+432 KFKESKNTYS
-442 IIIPTWRAD
+442 VIIPTWRSD

-458 VEELIRIMGYDKIR
+458 VEELIRIRGYDKIQ
-472 LIKPEVDSS
+472 LIKPEVDNS
-481 KDILTGRQKLQRFA
+481 KDVLTGKQKLYRFA
-495 QRSIANKGYME
+495 QRFIANKGFME
-506 TVTYSFT
+506 TITYSFT

-518 SLFSLHNKDLLITN
+518 SLFGMHNKNLLITN

-568 CGPTFFGSKPG
+568 CGPVFFGSKPG

-594 RKNWLEKDKDVDVFE
+594 RKNWLEKDKEVDVFE

-617 LIELGVLEQ
+617 LIELGIHEQ
-626 ELTVIQ
+626 DLTVIQ
-632 ETETYYHPGRSGKF
+632 ESEAYYHPGRSGKF
-646 YLKSNK
+646 YLNSNK

-663 PKIIN
+663 PKIVK
-668 ELDIKNGP
+668 ELDIKNGL
-676 VFGFQIFLNNIPVIN
+676 VFGFQILLNNIPVIS

-706 QKIERDFSFIID
+706 QKIERDFAFIVE
-718 KKFEG
+718 KKFEA
-723 EKIINVLINLDK
+723 EKIVNVLLGVDK

-746 FQGGNIEKNKKSIAL
+746 FQGGNIESNKKSIAL

-767 QDKTLNDNEIDELS
+767 QDKTLNDKEIDELS

>member
-1 MKITSSWLTTHLKT
+1 MKVTSSWLKDHLKT

-37 STDKNNFF
+37 SADKNNFF

-67 DIGSGKILKVVCGA
+67 DIGSGKTLKVVCGA

-108 TNIRGVDSYGMLCSE
+108 TNIRGIDSYGMLCSE

-130 ESQGISEL
+130 ESLGITEL
-138 DSKKFKVGNSY
+138 DSKKFKVGTSY

-180 TAGIGKLIDLE
+180 TAGLGKLIDLE

-200 NPFKVIIQS
+200 NPFKVTINS

-225 NVESPKWLKDK
+225 NAESPKWLKDK
-236 LISVGMNPISAVVD
+236 LISIGMNPISAVVD
-250 VTNYIML
+250 ITNYIML

-266 DADKIERKV
+266 DADKIHTKV
-275 VVRSS
+275 IVRSS
-280 KKGEKFL
+280 KKGENFL
-287 ALDNNNYSLEDS
+287 ALDNNTYTLEDS
-299 ACLITNERKILGLGG
+299 ACLITNEKKILGLAGI
-314 VIGGESSS
+314 IGGESSS

-330 FIESAL
+330 FLESAL
-336 FDPVKIS
+336 FDSVKIS

-361 GVDPNIMEYGL
+361 GVDPNGMEYGL
-372 KLAAKIINKL
+372 KLAAKIIHKI
-382 CGGKISNLLISGE
+382 CGGKISNLIICGE
-395 ANFKNKQIKF
+395 NNFKNKQIKF
-405 NSGKFEKIIGSKI
+405 NSEKFEKIIGSKI
-418 SSAEIKKILNNLGF
+418 SPAEIKKILNNLGF
-432 KFKESKNIYS
+432 KFKESKNTYS
-442 IIIPTWRAD
+442 VIIPTWRSD

-458 VEELIRIMGYDKIR
+458 VEELIRIRGYDKIQ
-472 LIKPEVDSS
+472 LIKPEVDNS
-481 KDILTGRQKLQRFA
+481 KDVLTGKQKLYRFA
-495 QRSIANKGYME
+495 QRFIANKGFME
-506 TVTYSFT
+506 TITYSFT

-518 SLFSLHNKDLLITN
+518 SLFGMHNKNLLITN

-568 CGPTFFGSKPG
+568 CGPVFFGSKPG

-594 RKNWLEKDKDVDVFE
+594 RKNWLEKDKEVDVFE

-617 LIELGVLEQ
+617 LIELGIHEQ
-626 ELTVIQ
+626 DITVIQ
-632 ETETYYHPGRSGKF
+632 ESETYYHPGRSGKF
-646 YLKSNK
+646 YLNSNK

-663 PKIIN
+663 PKIVK

-676 VFGFQIFLNNIPVIN
+676 VFGFQILLNNIPVIS

-706 QKIERDFSFIID
+706 QKIERDFAFIIE
-718 KKFEG
+718 KKFEA
-723 EKIINVLINLDK
+723 EKIVNVLLSVDK

-767 QDKTLNDNEIDELS
+767 QDKTLNDKEIDELS

>member
-1 MKITSSWLTTHLKT
+1 MKITSSWLKDHLKT
-15 SANIEKI
+15 SANIKEI

-37 STDKNNFF
+37 TTDKNNFF

-81 SNARDGLLTVYAGP
+81 SNARDGLITVYAGP

-130 ESQGISEL
+130 ESQGITEL

-149 FKNNSEPA
+149 FKNNSEPT
-157 IDISITPNRSDCLG
+157 IDISVTPNRSDCLG
-171 VRGIARDLS
+171 ARGIARDLS
-180 TAGIGKLIDLE
+180 TAGLGKLIDLE

-200 NPFKVIIQS
+200 NPFKVIIQP

-225 NVESPKWLKDK
+225 NTESPKWLKDK
-236 LISVGMNPISAVVD
+236 LISIGMSPISAVVD
-250 VTNYIML
+250 ITNYIML

-266 DADKIERKV
+266 DADKVDRKIT
-275 VVRSS
+275 VRSS

-287 ALDNNNYSLEDS
+287 ALDNNKYLLEED
-299 ACLITNERKILGLGG
+299 ACLITNDKEILGLGG

-330 FIESAL
+330 FLESAL

-382 CGGKISNLLISGE
+382 CGGKISNIIISGE
-395 ANFKNKQIKF
+395 SNFKNKQIKF
-405 NSGKFEKIIGSKI
+405 NLDKFERVIGSKI
-418 SSAEIKKILNNLGF
+418 SSIEVKKILNNLGF
-432 KFKESKNIYS
+432 KFKESKNTYS
-442 IIIPTWRAD
+442 INIPTWRPD

-458 VEELIRIMGYDKIR
+458 VEELIRIRGYDKIQ
-472 LIKPEVDSS
+472 LIKPEADSS
-481 KDILTGRQKLQRFA
+481 KDILTGKQKLYRFA
-495 QRSIANKGYME
+495 QRSIANKGFME
-506 TVTYSFT
+506 TITYSFT

-518 SLFSLHNKDLLITN
+518 SLFGQHNKNLLITN

-568 CGPTFFGSKPG
+568 CGPVFFGSKPG
-579 EQIAVIGGIQIGKIY
+579 EQIPVIGGIQIGKIY

-609 IKDCIYKT
+609 IKDCVNKT
-617 LIELGVLEQ
+617 LLELGIHEQ
-626 ELTVIQ
+626 ELAVIQ
-632 ETETYYHPGRSGKF
+632 ESESYYHPGRAGKF
-646 YLKSNK
+646 YLNSNK

-663 PKIIN
+663 PRIVK
-668 ELDIKNGP
+668 EFDIKNGSI
-676 VFGFQIFLNNIPVIN
+676 FGFQIFLNNIPFIN
-691 KQNTEKKIKYVVSNF
+691 KQNTEKKNKYVVSNF
-706 QKIERDFSFIID
+706 QKIERDFAFIVD
-718 KKFEG
+718 KKFEA
-723 EKIINVLINLDK
+723 EKIVNTLLNVDK

-746 FQGGNIEKNKKSIAL
+746 FQGVNIEKNKKSIAL

-767 QDKTLNDNEIDELS
+767 QDKTLNDKEIDELS

>member
-1 MKITSSWLTTHLKT
+1 MKVTSSWLKDHLKT

-37 STDKNNFF
+37 SADKNNFF

-108 TNIRGVDSYGMLCSE
+108 TSIRGVDSYGMLCSE

-130 ESQGISEL
+130 ESLGITEL
-138 DSKKFKVGNSY
+138 DSEKFKVGNSY
-149 FKNNSEPA
+149 FKNNSEPV

-180 TAGIGKLIDLE
+180 TAGLGKLIDLE

-200 NPFKVIIQS
+200 NPFKVTINP

-225 NVESPKWLKDK
+225 NAESPKWLKDK
-236 LISVGMNPISAVVD
+236 LISIGMNPISAVVD
-250 VTNYIML
+250 ITNYIML

-266 DADKIERKV
+266 DADKIHTKV
-275 VVRSS
+275 IVRSS
-280 KKGEKFL
+280 KKGENFL
-287 ALDNNNYSLEDS
+287 ALDNNTYSLEDG
-299 ACLITNERKILGLGG
+299 ACLITNEKEILGLGG
-314 VIGGESSS
+314 IIGGENSS

-330 FIESAL
+330 FLESAL

-361 GVDPNIMEYGL
+361 GVDPNYMEYGL
-372 KLAAKIINKL
+372 KLAAKIIHKI
-382 CGGKISNLLISGE
+382 CGGKISKLIISGE
-395 ANFKNKQIKF
+395 NNFKNKQIKF
-405 NSGKFEKIIGSKI
+405 KSDKFEKIIGSKI
-418 SSAEIKKILNNLGF
+418 SPAEIRKILNNLGF
-432 KFKESKNIYS
+432 KLKESKNIYS
-442 IIIPTWRAD
+442 VIIPTWRPD

-458 VEELIRIMGYDKIR
+458 VEELIRIRGYDKIQ
-472 LIKPEVDSS
+472 LIKPEMNSS
-481 KDILTGRQKLQRFA
+481 KDVLTGKQKLHRFA
-495 QRSIANKGYME
+495 QRSVANKGFME
-506 TVTYSFT
+506 TITYSFT

-518 SLFSLHNKDLLITN
+518 SLFGMHNKSLLITN

-568 CGPTFFGSKPG
+568 SGPVFFGSKPG
-579 EQIAVIGGIQIGKIY
+579 EQIFVIGGIQIGKIY
-594 RKNWLEKDKDVDVFE
+594 RKNWIEKDKDVDVFE
-609 IKDCIYKT
+609 IKDCVCKT
-617 LIELGVLEQ
+617 LIELGIHEQ
-626 ELTVIQ
+626 DLTVIQ
-632 ETETYYHPGRSGKF
+632 ESETYYHPGRSGKF
-646 YLKSNK
+646 YLNFNK

-663 PKIIN
+663 PKIVK

-676 VFGFQIFLNNIPVIN
+676 IFGFQIFLNNIPVIN
-691 KQNTEKKIKYVVSNF
+691 KQNTKKKIKYTVSNF
-706 QKIERDFSFIID
+706 QKIERDFAFIVD
-718 KKFEG
+718 KKFEA
-723 EKIINVLINLDK
+723 EKIVNSLLNVDK

-767 QDKTLNDNEIDELS
+767 QDKTLNDKEIDELS

>member
-1 MKITSSWLTTHLKT
+1 MKVTSSWLKDHLKT

-37 STDKNNFF
+37 SADKNNFF

-108 TNIRGVDSYGMLCSE
+108 TSIRGVDSYGMLCSE

-130 ESQGISEL
+130 ESLGITEL
-138 DSKKFKVGNSY
+138 DSEKFKVGTSY

-180 TAGIGKLIDLE
+180 TAGLGKLIDLE

-200 NPFKVIIQS
+200 NPFKVTINS

-225 NVESPKWLKDK
+225 NAESPKWLKDK
-236 LISVGMNPISAVVD
+236 LISIGMNPISAVVD
-250 VTNYIML
+250 ITNYIML

-266 DADKIERKV
+266 DADKIHTKV
-275 VVRSS
+275 IVRSS
-280 KKGEKFL
+280 KKGENFL
-287 ALDNNNYSLEDS
+287 ALDNNTYTLEDS
-299 ACLITNERKILGLGG
+299 ACLITNEKKILGLAGI
-314 VIGGESSS
+314 IGGESSS

-330 FIESAL
+330 FLESAL
-336 FDPVKIS
+336 FDSVKIS

-361 GVDPNIMEYGL
+361 GVDPNGMEYGL
-372 KLAAKIINKL
+372 KLAAKIIHKI
-382 CGGKISNLLISGE
+382 CGGKISNLIICGE
-395 ANFKNKQIKF
+395 NNFKNKQIKF
-405 NSGKFEKIIGSKI
+405 NSEKFEKIIGSKI
-418 SSAEIKKILNNLGF
+418 SPAEIKKILNNLGF
-432 KFKESKNIYS
+432 KFKESKNTYS
-442 IIIPTWRAD
+442 VIIPTWRSD

-458 VEELIRIMGYDKIR
+458 VEELIRIRGYDKIQ
-472 LIKPEVDSS
+472 LIKPEVDNS
-481 KDILTGRQKLQRFA
+481 KDVLTGKQKLYRFA
-495 QRSIANKGYME
+495 QRFIANKGFME
-506 TVTYSFT
+506 TITYSFT

-518 SLFSLHNKDLLITN
+518 SLFGMHNKNLLITN

-568 CGPTFFGSKPG
+568 CGPVFFGSKPG

-594 RKNWLEKDKDVDVFE
+594 RKNWLEQDKEVDVFE

-617 LIELGVLEQ
+617 LIELGIHEQ
-626 ELTVIQ
+626 DITVIQ
-632 ETETYYHPGRSGKF
+632 ESETYYHPGRSGKF
-646 YLKSNK
+646 YLNSNK

-663 PKIIN
+663 PKIVK

-676 VFGFQIFLNNIPVIN
+676 VFGFQILLNNIPVIS

-706 QKIERDFSFIID
+706 QKIERDFAFIIE
-718 KKFEG
+718 KKFEA
-723 EKIINVLINLDK
+723 EKIVNVLLSVDK

-767 QDKTLNDNEIDELS
+767 QDKTLNDKEIDELS

>member
-1 MKITSSWLTTHLKT
+1 MKITSTWLKDHLKT

-22 VSTLNNIGLEVESVG
+22 VLTLNNIGLEVESDG
-37 STDKNNFF
+37 TADKNNFF

-67 DIGSGKILKVVCGA
+67 DVGSGKILKVVCGA

-95 GAIIPKNQLKIKV
+95 GAIIPKNQLKIKI

-123 SELGLSD
+123 AELGLSD
-130 ESQGISEL
+130 ESQGITEL
-138 DSKKFKVGNSY
+138 DSKEFKVGNSY

-157 IDISITPNRSDCLG
+157 IDIAITPNRSDCLG

-180 TAGIGKLIDLE
+180 TAGLGKLIDLE
-191 EIKLKTNIK
+191 EAKLKNNIK

-209 NSGCSSFAHC
+209 NSGCSSFTYC

-225 NVESPKWLKDK
+225 NVESPKWLKEK

-250 VTNYIML
+250 ITNYIML

-275 VVRSS
+275 IVRSS

-287 ALDNNNYSLEDS
+287 ALDNNNYLLEDG
-299 ACLITNERKILGLGG
+299 ACLITNEKEILGLGG
-314 VIGGESSS
+314 VIGGERSS

-330 FIESAL
+330 FLESAL
-336 FDPVKIS
+336 FDPVKIT

-361 GVDPNIMEYGL
+361 GVDPNVMEYGI
-372 KLAAKIINKL
+372 KLAAKIIHKL
-382 CGGKISNLLISGE
+382 CGGKISNIAITGE
-395 ANFKNKQIKF
+395 SNFKNKQIKF
-405 NSGKFEKIIGSKI
+405 NSEKFEKIIGSKI

-432 KFKESKNIYS
+432 KFKESKNIYL
-442 IIIPTWRAD
+442 ITTPTWRPD

-458 VEELIRIMGYDKIR
+458 VEELIRIRGYDKIQ
-472 LIKPEVDSS
+472 LIKPEADGS
-481 KDILTGRQKLQRFA
+481 KDILTGKQKLHRFA

-506 TVTYSFT
+506 TITYSFT

-518 SLFSLHNKDLLITN
+518 SLFGLHNKNLLITN

-547 NLLIHIKNNIH
+547 NLIIHIKNNIH

-568 CGPTFFGSKPG
+568 YGPVFLGSKPG
-579 EQIAVIGGIQIGKIY
+579 EQIAVIGGIQIGRIY

-609 IKDCIYKT
+609 IKDYVYKT
-617 LIELGVLEQ
+617 LIELGIHEQ
-626 ELTVIQ
+626 DLTVIQ
-632 ETETYYHPGRSGKF
+632 ESESYYHPGRSGKF
-646 YLKSNK
+646 YLHSNK
-652 QLPIA
+652 QLPVA

-663 PKIIN
+663 PKITK

-676 VFGFQIFLNNIPVIN
+676 IFGFQILLNNIPVIN
-691 KQNTEKKIKYVVSNF
+691 NQNTEKKIKYVFSNF
-706 QKIERDFSFIID
+706 QKIERDFAFIID
-718 KKFEG
+718 KKFEA
-723 EKIINVLINLDK
+723 EKIINILLNVDK

-767 QDKTLNDNEIDELS
+767 QEKTLNDKEIDELS
-781 DKIIQTMQKSFD
+781 DKVIQTMQNSFD

>member
-1 MKITSSWLTTHLKT
+1 MKITSSWLKDHLKT
-15 SANIEKI
+15 NAKLEKI

-37 STDKNNFF
+37 AEDKSNFF

-67 DIGSGKILKVVCGA
+67 DIGSGKIQKVVCGA

-123 SELGLSD
+123 SELALSD
-130 ESQGISEL
+130 EGQGIIEL
-138 DSKKFKVGNSY
+138 NSKKFKVGNSY

-180 TAGIGKLIDLE
+180 AAGLGKLIDLE
-191 EIKLKTNIK
+191 KIKLKSDVK

-219 YIEGIK
+219 YIEGIE
-225 NVESPKWLKDK
+225 NTESPKWLKDK
-236 LISVGMNPISAVVD
+236 LISVGMNPISTVVD
-250 VTNYIML
+250 ITNYIML

-266 DADKIERKV
+266 DADKIDRKV
-275 VVRSS
+275 IVRSS
-280 KKGEKFL
+280 KKGEKFF
-287 ALDNNNYSLEDS
+287 ALDKNNYSLDDG
-299 ACLITNERKILGLGG
+299 ACLI
-314 VIGGESSS
+314 SSS
-322 ISLDTKNI
+322 ISLESKNV
-330 FIESAL
+330 FLESAL

-361 GVDPNIMEYGL
+361 GVDANAMEYGL
-372 KLAAKIINKL
+372 KLAAKIIQKL
-382 CGGKISNLLISGE
+382 CGGKISNFVTTGE
-395 ANFKNKQIKF
+395 SNFKNRQIKF
-405 NSGKFEKIIGSKI
+405 NPEKFEKIIGSKI
-418 SSAEIKKILNNLGF
+418 SSAHIKKILNNLGF
-432 KFKESKNIYS
+432 NFKEIKNTYLIKV
-442 IIIPTWRAD
+442 PTWRPD
-451 IKEEVDI
+451 INEEVDV
-458 VEELIRIMGYDKIR
+458 VEELIRILGYDKIQ
-472 LIKPEVDSS
+472 LIKPEVDSP
-481 KDILTGRQKLQRFA
+481 KNILTVKQKLHRFA
-495 QRSIANKGYME
+495 QRSIANNGYME
-506 TVTYSFT
+506 TITYSFT

-518 SLFSLHNKDLLITN
+518 TLFGLHNKNLLITN

-547 NLLIHIKNNIH
+547 NLLIHIKDNIH
-558 RNFEDQKIFE
+558 RNFDDQKIFE
-568 CGPTFFGSKPG
+568 YGPVFFGSKPG
-579 EQIAVIGGIQIGKIY
+579 EQISVIGGIQTGKIY

-609 IKDCIYKT
+609 IKDCVYKT
-617 LIELGVLEQ
+617 LIELGIDEQ
-626 ELTVIQ
+626 ELSITQ
-632 ETETYYHPGRSGKF
+632 EAESYYHPGRSGKF
-646 YLKSNK
+646 YLNSNK
-652 QLPIA
+652 ELPLA

-663 PKIIN
+663 PKIIKDI
-668 ELDIKNGP
+668 DIKNGP
-676 VFGFQIFLNNIPVIN
+676 IFGFQIFLNNIPVIS
-691 KQNTEKKIKYVVSNF
+691 KQNTTKKIKYSVSSF
-706 QKIERDFSFIID
+706 QKIERDFAFIID
-718 KKFEG
+718 KKFEA
-723 EKIINVLINLDK
+723 EKIINILLNVDR

-746 FQGGNIEKNKKSIAL
+746 FQGGNIEKNKRSIAL

-767 QDKTLNDNEIDELS
+767 QDKTLNDQEIEELS
-781 DKIIQTMQKSFD
+781 KKIIQTMQNSFD